1 MRSKTSCFNGT
12 LFRKNLSRY
21 WPLWGLASFG
31 GAMFPLA
38 MLLELLH
45 NGFRFWSPLETR
57 QAYYTVLSY
66 GVPVIAIVYA
76 ILCAMAVWSYLY
88 NARSAYAYVY
98 YSVRLAYAV
107 ERAGHKRIVFDSVCK
122 YYELCASEAVP
133 VSCKMSSFLYD
144 LAHELYSIHIYA

>member
-66 GVPVIAIVYA
+66 GVSIPASLPVRISVPTFISTDFCEPSLYV
-76 ILCAMAVWSYLY
+76 AVQ
-88 NARSAYAYVY
+88 V
-98 YSVRLAYAV
+98 
-107 ERAGHKRIVFDSVCK
+107 IT
-122 YYELCASEAVP
+122 
-133 VSCKMSSFLYD
+133 VSPINC
-144 LAHELYSIHIYA
+144 

>member
-1 MRSKTSCFNGT
+1 MRSKTSCFNST

-66 GVPVIAIVYA
+66 GVPVISIVYA

-88 NARSAYAYVY
+88 NARSVGMMHTLP
-98 YSVRLAYAV
+98 VRREGLFVTKRAV
-107 ERAGHKRIVFDSVCK
+107 RPDDDGHSLRRHRRFAGAGV
-122 YYELCASEAVP
+122 AAVRR
-133 VSCKMSSFLYD
+133 L
-144 LAHELYSIHIYA
+144 

>member
-66 GVPVIAIVYA
+66 GVPVFPSCTPFCAPWRCGAIFTMPA
-76 ILCAMAVWSYLY
+76 AW
-88 NARSAYAYVY
+88 
-98 YSVRLAYAV
+98 
-107 ERAGHKRIVFDSVCK
+107 E
-122 YYELCASEAVP
+122 
-133 VSCKMSSFLYD
+133 
-144 LAHELYSIHIYA
+144 

>member
-12 LFRKNLSRY
+12 LFRINLSRY
-21 WPLWGLASFG
+21 QPLWGLASFG

-45 NGFRFWSPLETR
+45 DGFRFWSPLETR

-66 GVPVIAIVYA
+66 GVPVISIVYA

-88 NARSAYAYVY
+88 NARSVGMMHTLPIRREGLFVTNVLSGLTMMAIP
-98 YSVRLAYAV
+98 YAV
-107 ERAGHKRIVFDSVCK
+107 TGVLLVLVTMLFGGFEPMGVLVT
-122 YYELCASEAVP
+122 V
-133 VSCKMSSFLYD
+133 
-144 LAHELYSIHIYA
+144 